1 MGTVTDSITYNVR
14 ERGRKHLG
22 RDRNFDT
29 VALAKLING
38 PVVQERVKLGDML
51 GYLGHWPRIKFGMDP
66 AEGGVVDGKVVS
78 VAQAVRTVELKADD
92 AGNISHRAE
101 FLDTNEGRLA
111 EALYRSKVG
120 GFSSAIDIAPG
131 SSPSIP
137 VAFYGFDYV
146 AAQGGPNYTTNRGH
160 RALLD
165 AVTAAAGADLDVREE
180 MMELLDAVAADA
192 SASSSHLLAM
202 FEALQ
207 QQHRLALETLDSVTR
222 ENDLLIGRLASQ
234 RTGVLDDVLGEGGS
248 ALPPLSGRSTDFE
261 KFRAMPLVALNE
273 KADSTDDSPELVA
286 LERHRGV
293 KV

>member
-1 MGTVTDSITYNVR
+1 MGFVTDSITYNVR

-78 VAQAVRTVELKADD
+78 VAQAVRTVSLSADD
-92 AGNISHRAE
+92 SGNISHKAE

-111 EALYRSKVG
+111 EQLYRSKVG
-120 GFSSAIDIAPG
+120 GFSSAIDISPG

-165 AVTAAAGADLDVREE
+165 AVTAAAGADLDMREE
-180 MMELLDAVAADA
+180 MFELLDAVTADA
-192 SASSSHLLAM
+192 SASSACLISLY
-202 FEALQ
+202 EGLQ
-207 QQHRLALETLDSVTR
+207 AQHRLALETLDHVSR
-222 ENDLLIGRLASQ
+222 QNDLLIGRLAAGGTS
-234 RTGVLDDVLGEGGS
+234 VLDDVIGSGGA
-248 ALPPLSGRSTDFE
+248 ALPPLSGRAPDF
-261 KFRAMPLVALNE
+261 KRYLGMPLVPLQE
-273 KADSTDDSPELVA
+273 KSDGGDSPEMVA
-286 LERHRGV
+286 LERRFGA